1 MTARILQFPPFVV
14 RLAEEDEAWL
24 VIARAWLAVWQ
35 PRRGFS
41 ERLLARKSKDAPATD
56 QSKPQSRRAVDNGP
70 F

>member
-24 VIARAWLAVWQ
+24 VICREWLLWQ
-35 PRRGFS
+35 PRRGLS